1 MAKRDNQGAWTELVA
16 ETVLHPISRFR
27 SAWRLRRRPQSIFDY
42 AYEDFEVVGYEHH
55 PAIRAP
61 VAV

>member
-1 MAKRDNQGAWTELVA
+1 VKSVFDF
-16 ETVLHPISRFR
+16 RFEDVT
-27 SAWRLRRRPQSIFDY
+27 IVDY
-42 AYEDFEVVGYEHH
+42 DPH

>member
-1 MAKRDNQGAWTELVA
+1 MRL
-16 ETVLHPISRFR
+16 
-27 SAWRLRRRPQSIFDY
+27 LRRPGSILEY
-42 AYEDFEVVGYEHH
+42 EYEDFEVVGYEHH

>member
-1 MAKRDNQGAWTELVA
+1 V
-16 ETVLHPISRFR
+16 
-27 SAWRLRRRPQSIFDY
+27 LRRRPSTLFDY
-42 AYEDFEVVGYEHH
+42 SYEDIGIDGYQCH